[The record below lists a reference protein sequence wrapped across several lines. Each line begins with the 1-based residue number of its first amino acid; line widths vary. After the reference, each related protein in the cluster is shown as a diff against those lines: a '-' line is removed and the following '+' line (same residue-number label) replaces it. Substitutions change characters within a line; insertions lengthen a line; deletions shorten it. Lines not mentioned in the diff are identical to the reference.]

1 MKPEDEQPSEDE
13 LREAA
18 ALAAAREN
26 EAAGGA
32 GAPSD
37 ALETAAL
44 LRQARA
50 PLTVPPAHEP
60 ITAAQVAPALEG
72 RRTPRP
78 RRSRMWIAISVL
90 APAAAAGWLFFAQR
104 PMQRG
109 AGPIQ
114 PKIYVAPPAPS
125 SDLLAAQAAAT
136 RGGGPAGAALA
147 RLDQEMRAYRRLYHE
162 GLRRGHG
169 GTR

>member
-1 MKPEDEQPSEDE
+1 MKPEDEQPSEEE

-18 ALAAAREN
+18 ALAAALEN
-26 EAAGGA
+26 DAGGGA

-50 PLTVPPAHEP
+50 PLMVSPAHEP
-60 ITAAQVAPALEG
+60 ITAGQVAPALDG

-78 RRSRMWIAISVL
+78 RRGRMWIALSVV

-104 PMQRG
+104 PMQRLR
-109 AGPIQ
+109 PIQ